1 LFNKRRELAVG
12 YSRWSFLFNAIIE
25 QNDLMEL
32 NLTGRAYTWSN
43 DHMNPTF
50 EKLDRFLVSPE
61 WEEQYPLSIV
71 TAMDR
76 GLSDHAPVLLDT
88 GNKTPTNIPFR
99 FENAWMQ
106 GEDFVQIVEKSWNGP
121 INVMGSIQIW
131 QC

>member
-1 LFNKRRELAVG
+1 
-12 YSRWSFLFNAIIE
+12 
-25 QNDLMEL
+25 
-32 NLTGRAYTWSN
+32 
-43 DHMNPTF
+43 MNPTF

-76 GLSDHAPVLLDT
+76 SLSDHAPLLLDT

-99 FENAWMQ
+99 FQNVWMQ
-106 GEDFVQIVEKSWNGP
+106 REDFVQIVEKSWNGP